1 MIVIMNREVKQLSPI
16 EMEEIPSEIPDIR
29 IGDVAEPADSIDI
42 DISEDEEEIEI
53 RANAK

>member
-1 MIVIMNREVKQLSPI
+1 MIPV

-29 IGDVAEPADSIDI
+29 IGDVKDPMDSV

>member
-1 MIVIMNREVKQLSPI
+1 MNREVKQLSPI

-29 IGDVAEPADSIDI
+29 IGDVAGPADSIDI